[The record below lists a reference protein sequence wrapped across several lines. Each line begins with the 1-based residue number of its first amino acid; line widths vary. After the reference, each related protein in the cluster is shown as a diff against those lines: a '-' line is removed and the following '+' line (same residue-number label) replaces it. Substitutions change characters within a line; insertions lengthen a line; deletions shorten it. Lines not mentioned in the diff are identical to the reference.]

1 MPGGKLSP
9 RGAQLLGRA
18 RYQPGEGD
26 APQLGQPQRSV
37 HVKDGL
43 ELARARVRLLDEFR
57 GRSKHDLDTLN
68 ELTKL
73 LAPPIWTQGIDLTRD
88 AATFTGEA
96 EQAAP
101 LLKLLDSSPYFR
113 DSSFSIPI
121 VKTAKSEVFHIRA
134 ARRPR

>member
-1 MPGGKLSP
+1 MHLEESADGLRLRLDDS
-9 RGAQLLGRA
+9 RA
-18 RYQPGEGD
+18 RYPVEVDPTYGT
-26 APQLGQPQRSV
+26 A
-37 HVKDGL
+37 
-43 ELARARVRLLDEFR
+43 
-57 GRSKHDLDTLN
+57 
-68 ELTKL
+68 
-73 LAPPIWTQGIDLTRD
+73 

-121 VKTAKSEVFHIRA
+121 VKTAKSEMFHIRA